1 MAAQVAL
8 NDDALPQIIGDFAP
22 IDVWQNHM
30 NAVFYGLRGDT
41 LRDLYQTFA
50 AADYRLGYALA
61 SDYMERISRR
71 QKSSPIGKDEVLTI
85 MEWGCGNGNLA
96 ASFLDR
102 VKALDHD
109 GEWYSRIEYVLIDGF
124 EPVLE
129 GARNNPDLKK
139 HDARTKFVHA
149 QVEALRDFRDGSV
162 DRIFCN
168 ELWSELATKLVLRKE
183 GDVMEEHL
191 RPNLKENRIVDF
203 PDWAG
208 FTKAFGEVD
217 VTQLKTLKNFLED
230 IVWEREY
237 HKIEA
242 KDFPYRRTM
251 TDVLKQID
259 EEVLMPANVGAATSI
274 KEALRLLAPNAIGF
288 SSFDAGTMDQHF
300 LNDPEKPCYG
310 LHGGQF
316 SFMVNFP
323 LLQEVAKQLGAQEV
337 TIEPQREFVG
347 RALGTNV
354 VSLMDVLSSHR
365 QLPEG
370 GQWEIDRFI
379 MQTIQAVNEH
389 YDSPYERC
397 IEFPIS
403 PDAPSEK
410 RDELSQLITSQKSH
424 GVPDTVAYL
433 TEEEVDMTTGS
444 LEGLGYD
451 REGLRAALMAPPQP
465 VDYYHFSFTLGRR
478 SGSAKN

>member
-1 MAAQVAL
+1 MAGQVAL

-30 NAVFYGLRGDT
+30 NAVFYGLRGES

-61 SDYMERISRR
+61 SDYMERVSQR
-71 QKSSPIGKDEVLTI
+71 QKSSPVGKDGLLTI

-102 VKALDHD
+102 VKELDRD
-109 GEWYSRIEYVLIDGF
+109 GEWYGRMEYVLIDAF

-129 GARNNPDLKK
+129 GAKNNPDLKK
-139 HDARTKFVHA
+139 HEGRTKFVQA
-149 QVEALRDFRDGSV
+149 QVEGLGDFPDGSV

-191 RPNLKENRIVDF
+191 RPNLTETRLVDF
-203 PDWAG
+203 PDWPG
-208 FTKAFGEVD
+208 FTKAFGEID
-217 VTQLKTLKNFLED
+217 VPQLKTFKSFLED

-237 HKIEA
+237 HKIDA
-242 KDFPYRRTM
+242 KEMPFRRTM

-259 EEVLMPANVGAATSI
+259 EEVLMPANMGAATSV
-274 KEALRLLAPNAIGF
+274 KEAMRLLASDAIGF

-323 LLQEVAKQLGAQEV
+323 LLQHVTKQLGAQEV
-337 TIEPQREFVG
+337 AIEPQREFVG
-347 RALGTNV
+347 RALGANV
-354 VSLMDVLSSHR
+354 VSLMDVLSSHQ

-379 MQTIQAVNEH
+379 MQTIHAVNEH
-389 YDSPYERC
+389 YDSPYARR

-403 PDAPSEK
+403 PDAPSEE
-410 RDELSQLITSQKSH
+410 RDELWQLITRQKSH

-433 TEEEVDMTTGS
+433 TEEEVERAAGN
-444 LEGLGYD
+444 LEALGYD
-451 REGLRAALMAPPQP
+451 REGLQAALMAPPQP
-465 VDYYHFSFTLGRR
+465 VDYYHFSFTPGKKV
-478 SGSAKN
+478 A

>member
-8 NDDALPQIIGDFAP
+8 NDDALPQIMGDFAP
-22 IDVWQNHM
+22 IDVWQHHM
-30 NAVFYGLRGDT
+30 NAVFYGLRGDS

-50 AADYRLGYALA
+50 TADYRLGYALA
-61 SDYMERISRR
+61 SDYLERVKQR
-71 QKSSPIGKDEVLTI
+71 QTSSPVGKDSILTI

-102 VKALDHD
+102 VKELDRD
-109 GEWYSRIEYVLIDGF
+109 GEWYSRIEYVLIDAF
-124 EPVLE
+124 ESVLE
-129 GARNNPDLKK
+129 GAKNNSDLKK
-139 HDARTKFVHA
+139 HDARTKFVQA
-149 QVEALRDFRDGSV
+149 QVDGLGDFRDGSV

-191 RPNLKENRIVDF
+191 RPNLKETRLVDF
-203 PDWAG
+203 PDWPG
-208 FTKAFGEVD
+208 FTKAFGEID
-217 VTQLKTLKNFLED
+217 VPQLKMCKSFLED

-242 KDFPYRRTM
+242 KEMPFRRTM

-259 EEVLMPANVGAATSI
+259 EEVLMPVNMGSATSI
-274 KEALRLLAPNAIGF
+274 KEALRLLSPNAIGF

-310 LHGGQF
+310 MHGGQF

-323 LLQEVAKQLGAQEV
+323 LLQEVTKQLGAQEV

-347 RALGTNV
+347 RALGANV
-354 VSLMDVLSSHR
+354 VSLMDVLSSHQ

-379 MQTIQAVNEH
+379 MQTIHAVNEH
-389 YDSPYERC
+389 YDSPYERR

-410 RDELSQLITSQKSH
+410 RDELWQLITRQKSH

-433 TEEEVDMTTGS
+433 TEEEVERATGS
-444 LEGLGYD
+444 LEILGYD
-451 REGLRAALMAPPQP
+451 RGGLRAALMAPPQP
-465 VDYYHFSFTLGRR
+465 VDYYHFFFTPGKKV
-478 SGSAKN
+478 A